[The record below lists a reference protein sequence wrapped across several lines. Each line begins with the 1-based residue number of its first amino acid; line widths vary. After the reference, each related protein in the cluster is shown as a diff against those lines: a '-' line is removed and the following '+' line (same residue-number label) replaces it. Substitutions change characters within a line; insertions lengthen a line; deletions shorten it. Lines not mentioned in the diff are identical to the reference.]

1 MDQNFEQLK
10 KERDEAIL
18 RAESLEQQK
27 KELEVK
33 LAQLSLEKKT
43 EILSVSY
50 LSKLKIIRNLHKEPN
65 LVEEFK

>member
-1 MDQNFEQLK
+1 LNNSK

-33 LAQLSLEKKT
+33 LAQLSLKK
-43 EILSVSY
+43 
-50 LSKLKIIRNLHKEPN
+50 KNRNFIRICTKNQI
-65 LVEEFK
+65 